1 MKTLNAQRSTLNI
14 RWVRIVI
21 AAFSILLWQSGRS
34 EFSNDFADATS
45 PLTDGVPE
53 VAVVRLRGLLAKSL
67 SDSEWRATAEK
78 LIEALLAA
86 DQPGEALA
94 LVDEPRL
101 RAVSPSKF
109 WRAQALAALRR
120 PAEALPLY
128 EQVAVDG
135 NSSLRS
141 NAIFGS
147 GEMLRAL
154 ERPEEAL
161 RKYAMLTRDPVWG
174 IRARLRSAEVY
185 LDKAD
190 IPNARRILEA
200 MQPTTE
206 ADKKEHR
213 LLRGRLSITHR
224 SERAIEAFQSI
235 LRNSEGASHA
245 VLLAALHGIAD
256 AHLQLNTPEA
266 GDDVLEDFIEH
277 HPHDVD
283 LAQIFAKLDQL
294 YRSERSASRS
304 ELEKW
309 VREREQPR
317 RSFAQWYLARLELRA
332 GRRERALQLF
342 SWLREDKPKSAELS
356 GALLE
361 LAELE
366 MQNRHFDDA
375 MSILHEARSLQPEQP
390 LLDRVNLLA
399 AEAQYRAKRFEAAAT
414 SFQQVSHSSS
424 SLTGTSTFNAALVWL
439 QAGNQPR
446 FLAAYSDAEK
456 QGGDEKAELRLEQG
470 LVQAAKGDKNAA
482 DLLRGFLRDFP
493 NDKRAS
499 EAWVAL
505 AELAF
510 HAAPPRLDEARKDLA
525 RAAEMKP
532 TAAAAERTDYLMIW
546 IEDSTN
552 ANDGKV
558 IELAKG
564 FLGRHR
570 ESALAPD
577 VRLKL
582 AEEYYRRQDFSNAQT
597 QFETLAAQNP
607 SELLKEKAL
616 FFAAK
621 SAVSSMGAQS
631 LDHAISLFDQVVRLN
646 GGMKW
651 VARNEQA
658 AIERKIGK
666 PQDAL
671 VLYEE
676 VLKSDAP
683 PDEKNEALCG
693 KGDVLFEMGRTDP
706 KSYRRAIEVYDELA
720 AAAEKQIQWRNQ
732 ALFKKGICLEKEAD
746 RAGALATFFKV
757 LDSETRP
764 DRPHELFW
772 FYKAGFNAARLLE
785 EDVKWQSAA
794 AIYEKLA
801 ASGGLRSEEAKAR
814 LKHLRLEHFLWQE

>member
-1 MKTLNAQRSTLNI
+1 MRTPNHEWKKCSSTVL
-14 RWVRIVI
+14 VL
-21 AAFSILLWQSGRS
+21 AFSITSLFG
-34 EFSNDFADATS
+34 EFQDDLSNAAK
-45 PLTDGVPE
+45 PLNDGVPE
-53 VAVVRLRGLLAKSL
+53 VAVVHLRQLLARNL

-78 LIEALLAA
+78 LIEAFLAA
-86 DQPGEALA
+86 DQPGEALS
-94 LVDEPRL
+94 LLDEPRL
-101 RAVSPSKF
+101 RGSFPAKF

-128 EQVAVDG
+128 EQVAADEK
-135 NSSLRS
+135 SSLRS
-141 NAIFGS
+141 NAIFGA

-161 RKYAMLTRDPVWG
+161 RKFSMLSRDPAWG

-185 LDKAD
+185 LDRAD

-200 MQPTTE
+200 MQPKTE
-206 ADKKEHR
+206 ADKKEHL
-213 LLRGRLSITHR
+213 LLRGRLSVAHR
-224 SERAIEAFQSI
+224 PERALDAFQSI
-235 LRNSEGASHA
+235 LRNPEGAPHG

-283 LAQIFAKLDQL
+283 LAQIFTKLDQL
-294 YRSERSASRS
+294 YRAERSPSRS
-304 ELEKW
+304 ELERW

-317 RSFAQWYLARLELRA
+317 RALAQWHLARLELRA
-332 GRRERALQLF
+332 GRRENALQLL
-342 SWLREDKPKSAELS
+342 SALRNDKPKSGQLA

-366 MQNRHFDDA
+366 IQNRHFDDA
-375 MSILHEARSLQPEQP
+375 ISILHEARRLQPEQL
-390 LLDRVNLLA
+390 LLDRINLVA
-399 AEAQYRAKRFEAAAT
+399 ADAQYRAKQFEAAGS
-414 SFQQVSHSSS
+414 SFEQVAHSSS
-424 SLTGTSTFNAALVWL
+424 LLAETSMSNAALVWL
-439 QAGNQPR
+439 QASNQPR
-446 FLAAYSDAEK
+446 FLAAYSDVEK
-456 QGGDEKAELRLEQG
+456 RGDDGKAELRLEQG
-470 LVQAAKGDKNAA
+470 LVQAAKGDRNAA
-482 DLLRGFLRDFP
+482 SLLQSFLRDFP
-493 NDKRAS
+493 NDKRAA

-510 HAAPPRLDEARKDLA
+510 HTTPARLDEARKDLA
-525 RAAEMKP
+525 RAAELKP
-532 TAAAAERTDYLMIW
+532 SEAAMERADYLMIW

-558 IELAKG
+558 IERSKEFLA
-564 FLGRHR
+564 RYR
-570 ESALAPD
+570 ESGLVPE

-582 AEEYYRRQDFSNAQT
+582 AEEYYRRQDFPNAQT
-597 QFETLAAQNP
+597 QFETLAEQNP
-607 SELLKEKAL
+607 PGLLKERAL

-646 GGMKW
+646 GEMKW

-676 VLKSDAP
+676 VLKSDAR
-683 PDEKNEALCG
+683 PDEKREALCG
-693 KGDVLFEMGRTDP
+693 KGDILFEMGGIDP
-706 KSYRRAIEVYDELA
+706 KSYRRAIDVYDELA
-720 AAAEKQIQWRNQ
+720 AGTEKQVQWRNQ
-732 ALFKKGICLEKEAD
+732 ALFKKGICLEKETD

-785 EDVKWQSAA
+785 EDAKWQSAA

-801 ASGGLRSEEAKAR
+801 AAGGLRSEEAKAR